1 MKHILAHASNTILF
15 LSLAVPAYAQ
25 DIIINEQDLDFK
37 IPDLATVLTFAVQ
50 AFFVVGGLFALVYLL
65 WGSFDWI
72 VSGGDQAKVDAARKK
87 IQAALVGSIVIVASL
102 SLIVTLEKLVFREKI
117 CFGVSCPIRVPVL
130 LKDV

>member
-1 MKHILAHASNTILF
+1 MKSLLTQASNALLF
-15 LSLAVPAYAQ
+15 LSLAVPAHAQ
-25 DIIINEQDLDFK
+25 DIIISEQDLNFK

-50 AFFVVGGLFALVYLL
+50 FFFVIGGLFALMYLL

-72 VSGGDQAKVDAARKK
+72 VSGGDQTKVDNARKK
-87 IQAALVGSIVIVASL
+87 IQAALIGSIVIVASL